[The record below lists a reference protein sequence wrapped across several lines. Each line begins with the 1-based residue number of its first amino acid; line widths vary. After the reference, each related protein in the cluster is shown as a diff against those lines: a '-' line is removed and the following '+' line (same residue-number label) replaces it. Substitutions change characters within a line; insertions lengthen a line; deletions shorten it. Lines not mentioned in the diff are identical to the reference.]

1 MKENEKLT
9 LEEYESKYNK
19 RMNLK
24 RARLLLV
31 ILLGL
36 VAVLLIYFLLQLV
49 LKLFE
54 INEVAGYI
62 GAGVAVFLFILIY
75 VVPLI
80 MIFNKKS
87 FITNVNKYNVRNA
100 KRYNRSLRK
109 ELAKKIVEFNDE
121 TDNIGWYNEARVE
134 TLRLALKN
142 NNDEQIQVALNDIYN
157 KDVSKIS
164 SKIIA
169 ENAVKVGVFTAVSQS
184 EKLDTAIVSLFE
196 LNLIKQLVFLYGF
209 RPNEEELLKIYA
221 AVLRNAFISYGLGTL
236 KFENIGVLGKATESI
251 PFLGSVIA
259 TIIGSASQG
268 LINGVLTVVIGFQI
282 KNVLKKDYHLQ
293 DILEN
298 VEFDEDNQEAVINEV
313 KETIINQT
321 KKFKKA

>member
-1 MKENEKLT
+1 MKEDEKLT
-9 LEEYESKYNK
+9 LEEYENKYNK

-54 INEVAGYI
+54 INDIAGYI
-62 GAGVAVFLFILIY
+62 GIGVAVLVFVLIY

-87 FITNVNKYNVRNA
+87 FITNVNKYNVKSA
-100 KRYNRSLRK
+100 KRYNRKLRK
-109 ELAKKIVEFNDE
+109 ELAQKIVEFASE
-121 TDNIGWYNEARVE
+121 TDNIGWYNETRVE
-134 TLRLALKN
+134 ALRLALN
-142 NNDEQIQVALNDIYN
+142 TNNDETIKTALNDIYN
-157 KDVSKIS
+157 NDVGKVSNKL
-164 SKIIA
+164 IA
-169 ENAVKVGVFTAVSQS
+169 ETAVKVGVFTAVSQS

-221 AVLRNAFISYGLGTL
+221 AVLRNSFISYGLGTL
-236 KFENIGVLGKATESI
+236 KFENISVLGKATESI
-251 PFLGSVIA
+251 PILGSVIA

-268 LINGVLTVVIGFQI
+268 LVNGVLTVVIGFQI
-282 KNVLKKDYHLQ
+282 KNTLKKDYHLQ

-298 VEFDEDNQEAVINEV
+298 VDFDEDSQEAIVNEV
-313 KETIINQT
+313 KDSIINQT